1 LHLERDES
9 FKDLFDHAQPRSR
22 LEDLVRIY
30 GLREGVVSIDGFGA
44 TSTFSCVTPSPT
56 SPVFRSSPSQTA
68 RSKQPVRSL
77 KPAAIPFSSFSVSF
91 SPRQVGLQIMTA
103 GKSKR
108 TVVQTERTR
117 DERLE
122 AAAKRLV
129 MQLAEWLDGS

>member
-1 LHLERDES
+1 
-9 FKDLFDHAQPRSR
+9 
-22 LEDLVRIY
+22 
-30 GLREGVVSIDGFGA
+30 
-44 TSTFSCVTPSPT
+44 
-56 SPVFRSSPSQTA
+56 
-68 RSKQPVRSL
+68 
-77 KPAAIPFSSFSVSF
+77 VSF
-91 SPRQVGLQIMTA
+91 SPRQVGLQIMTT